1 MSRLWRD
8 QLQVFFA
15 PERVNLV
22 RSLRGYKP
30 QEIANI
36 SARCSREPDRQ
47 HWEPPLQ
54 QLATMLDDAEKTE
67 MTITISNHF
76 IRYAALPPQDEI
88 TTPDELFAYANF
100 RMREIY
106 AERVNDWILSVSAWN
121 PSSGAICGAISRDL
135 LGRLQ
140 ELAVRHRIKLK
151 GIVPYLVFAFD
162 QWHKIFDDQ
171 RAYFVLVEA
180 GRFCIALLA
189 DNIWHGIRNQRILV
203 NVEDELLA
211 ALDQEAIFFGQKE
224 TIEEVRLFAPEH
236 PGLSLPD
243 NCGWKIVPIQNNEIP
258 VPAHFPSVT
267 AAESS
272 SETNPCAV

>member
-1 MSRLWRD
+1 VSPLWRD

-22 RSLRGYKP
+22 RSSRGYKP
-30 QEIANI
+30 QNIANI
-36 SARCSREPDRQ
+36 SAGCDRQPDRK
-47 HWEPPLQ
+47 HWEAPLQ
-54 QLATMLDDAEKTE
+54 QLATMLDSAEKTE

-88 TTPDELFAYANF
+88 TTPDELVAYANF

-121 PSSGAICGAISRDL
+121 PSSGAICAAISRDL
-135 LGRLQ
+135 LTQLQ
-140 ELAVRHRIKLK
+140 ELAERHRIKLK
-151 GIVPYLVFAFD
+151 GIVPYLVSAFD

-171 RAYFVLVEA
+171 RTCFVLVET

-189 DNIWHGIRNQRILV
+189 DNIWHGIRNQRIL
-203 NVEDELLA
+203 NKVEDELLA
-211 ALDQEAIFFGQKE
+211 ALDQEAIFSGHKE
-224 TIEEVRLFAPEH
+224 AVEEVRLFAPEH

-243 NCGWKIVPIQNNEIP
+243 NCGWKLVPVQNSEIP
-258 VPAHFPSVT
+258 APAYFPSVT
-267 AAESS
+267 TAGD
-272 SETNPCAV
+272 SEANSCAV

>member
-1 MSRLWRD
+1 MSPLWRD

-30 QEIANI
+30 RDIANI
-36 SARCSREPDRQ
+36 TAKCNPEPDQQRWEAPLRQ
-47 HWEPPLQ
+47 L
-54 QLATMLDDAEKTE
+54 TKMLDGAEKTE
-67 MTITISNHF
+67 MTVTISNHF

-121 PSSGAICGAISRDL
+121 PSSGAICAAISRDL
-135 LGRLQ
+135 LTQLQ
-140 ELAVRHRIKLK
+140 ELAVRHEVKLK
-151 GIVPYLVFAFD
+151 GIVPYLVSAFD

-171 RAYFVLVEA
+171 RTCFVLVET

-189 DNIWHGIRNQRILV
+189 NNIWHGIRNQRILD
-203 NVEDELLA
+203 NVEEELLA
-211 ALDQEAIFFGQKE
+211 ALDQEAIFSGHKE
-224 TIEEVRLFAPEH
+224 LIEEVRLFAPEH
-236 PGLSLPD
+236 PELSLPD
-243 NCGWKIVPIQNNEIP
+243 NCGWQIIPIQNSDNP
-258 VPAHFPSVT
+258 APAHFPSVIT
-267 AAESS
+267 EST
-272 SETNPCAV
+272 ETNPCAV